1 MTNKNWKSM
10 LPVALLAHVG
20 QTSFVPGNRSQLC
33 PGLGKAERA
42 GSLRCLARHPVF
54 KGKQWRS
61 QPRASVTKGSA
72 SASARQPSRSRTSS
86 SLGSFGPTQGAT
98 RQQEFSPHLSN
109 VSIPGTWGDYS
120 NISHKLVYLESYVF
134 CNFDLAIL
142 C

>member
-1 MTNKNWKSM
+1 M
-10 LPVALLAHVG
+10 LPVALLALVG

-54 KGKQWRS
+54 KLCGGEAMENPAQRVRNEGQRLGLCPTAQQIPHKLF
-61 QPRASVTKGSA
+61 
-72 SASARQPSRSRTSS
+72 
-86 SLGSFGPTQGAT
+86 LGSFGPTQGAT

-120 NISHKLVYLESYVF
+120 NVSHKLVYLESCIF